1 MSEYWVVG
9 GEFVDSKFNA
19 LAPGRDQ
26 ERYGPF
32 ADYEAARK
40 EWQART
46 MATVDNA
53 LVRYQVVNE
62 RVREAA

>member
-32 ADYEAARK
+32 ADYESARK

-62 RVREAA
+62 RARAAA

>member
-9 GEFVDSKFNA
+9 GEFVDSNFNA
-19 LAPGRDQ
+19 LAPGCIQ

-32 ADYEAARK
+32 PSYEAARS

-62 RVREAA
+62 QARAAA